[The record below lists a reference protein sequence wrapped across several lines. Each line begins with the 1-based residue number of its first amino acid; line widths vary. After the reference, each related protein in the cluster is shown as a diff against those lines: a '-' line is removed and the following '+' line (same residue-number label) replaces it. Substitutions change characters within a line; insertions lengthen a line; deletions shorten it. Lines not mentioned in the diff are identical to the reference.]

1 MYISKSI
8 MVNLV
13 FSWYKSAKFFIIIA
27 ERMIPMG
34 LTFDNPNNLNKMLDK
49 FAVVPDPKKS
59 PMNKRKKEEKD
70 EKKSDKADKK

>member
-1 MYISKSI
+1 
-8 MVNLV
+8 
-13 FSWYKSAKFFIIIA
+13 
-27 ERMIPMG
+27 MG

-70 EKKSDKADKK
+70 SIKEKENKDK

>member
-1 MYISKSI
+1 
-8 MVNLV
+8 
-13 FSWYKSAKFFIIIA
+13 
-27 ERMIPMG
+27 MIPMG

-70 EKKSDKADKK
+70 EKKLDKADKK